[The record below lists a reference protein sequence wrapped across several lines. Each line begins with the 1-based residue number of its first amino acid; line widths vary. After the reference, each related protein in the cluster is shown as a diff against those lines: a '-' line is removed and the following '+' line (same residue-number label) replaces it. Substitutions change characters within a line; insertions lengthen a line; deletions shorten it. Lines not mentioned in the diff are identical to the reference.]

1 MQANHKGRVDGA
13 RRRREPPSYAL
24 RVWLRPNPPLLLQMF
39 LSLSLSFPRY
49 NSPFPPLLIIFW
61 ALWEYERIDQ
71 KLDWKFSSSAHFH
84 HGLSTSGRGFVSATI
99 DSSYIADHS
108 CQCCDP
114 HVLRLC
120 GSIVW
125 FHYLTVTDVTLIYPL
140 LLLCVLWLHNLGEA
154 VSRCWLRCWVCG

>member
-49 NSPFPPLLIIFW
+49 NSPSPPLLIIFW

-71 KLDWKFSSSAHFH
+71 KLDWKFSSSALIPHFH
-84 HGLSTSGRGFVSATI
+84 HGLSTSGRGFVSAAI
-99 DSSYIADHS
+99 DGPYIADLNTFLPMLWSTCAQIMWEHCVIS
-108 CQCCDP
+108 LSYSDRCNIDI
-114 HVLRLC
+114 
-120 GSIVW
+120 SIV
-125 FHYLTVTDVTLIYPL
+125 FAVCALIT
-140 LLLCVLWLHNLGEA
+140 
-154 VSRCWLRCWVCG
+154 

>member
-84 HGLSTSGRGFVSATI
+84 HGLSTSGRGFVSAAI
-99 DSSYIADHS
+99 DGSYIADLNTFLPMLWSTCAQIMWEHCVIS
-108 CQCCDP
+108 LSYSDRCNIDI
-114 HVLRLC
+114 
-120 GSIVW
+120 SIAFAVCA
-125 FHYLTVTDVTLIYPL
+125 LIT
-140 LLLCVLWLHNLGEA
+140 
-154 VSRCWLRCWVCG
+154 